1 MKKHI
6 LAGALVFAG
15 LSASPMIA
23 SAQDNSWIL
32 DLQNQQCS
40 AESRQ
45 TIADSVR
52 QQIEDSIARATAAIQ
67 PPAALGDLSC
77 LNDLMNTPLD
87 MFSNVGG
94 LLGSLQGGLTGAIGG
109 VDTNISR
116 QVCQFAAEKWG
127 EVTEP
132 LNQRMSELSG
142 VGSDL
147 WSNFDLSGNG
157 ERPTN
162 RSSGSSS
169 WTPDGEDTGIVDPD
183 GNSGVDDDTSPIV
196 EPEDDIPVRSDCTP
210 VLEALQLCRAPDNT
224 GFPNFGGG
232 DR

>member
-147 WSNFDLSGNG
+147 WSNFDLTGNG
-157 ERPTN
+157 SRPSN

-169 WTPDGEDTGIVDPD
+169 WDPDSVDTGPGITD
-183 GNSGVDDDTSPIV
+183 GNSGVDDDTSPIT
-196 EPEDDIPVRSDCTP
+196 EPEPDVLAGCTP
-210 VLEALQLCRAPDNT
+210 VLEALQLCRAPDET

-232 DR
+232 NR